1 MRLRNPKFPT
11 TQEINAMTMKEI
23 VKEMNRKYVVKHVD
37 GYEQRKQ
44 WNTTDKNNATLFNS
58 YSEALD
64 YSTRGCK
71 IYQTY

>member
-11 TQEINAMTMKEI
+11 TEEINAMTTKEM
-23 VKEMNRKYVVKHVD
+23 VKEMNRKFVVEHVD
-37 GYEQRKQ
+37 GYEQKQ
-44 WNTTDKNNATLFNS
+44 PWRTSKENATLFNS

-64 YSTRGCK
+64 YETKGCK